1 MSSEIIIIAKEDLNS
16 LHIVG
21 GHGTKL
27 NVGNHK
33 LNQLSYYFE
42 VSVLLLPYHSHNLKN
57 ITQYLIPFNNIFP
70 TNSCNTRKQAAM
82 GIKVN
87 L

>member
-1 MSSEIIIIAKEDLNS
+1 LSIYTHTQNIMSSEIIAKEDLNS

-42 VSVLLLPYHSHNLKN
+42 VSSSFVIS
-57 ITQYLIPFNNIFP
+57 FP
-70 TNSCNTRKQAAM
+70 
-82 GIKVN
+82 
-87 L
+87 